1 MIFNFVSTNNNS
13 RVLLI
18 LPVSVCVCL
27 RLLTVKASSV
37 WISWNAKEQINDA
50 VLKTFFSSAKSL
62 DRYFKMQHQFSLTSH
77 FILFTH

>member
-13 RVLLI
+13 RVFLI

-37 WISWNAKEQINDA
+37 WISWNAKEQINDI